1 MGDPWDYSLYAS
13 FVPMLM
19 IHRIGPFVSFDSN
32 IYLLTGEQ
40 NILIDAGTGL
50 SSQEVT
56 RSIKKVLGEDGK
68 LDTILLTHCHF
79 DHIGGVPYLVSA
91 FGCKVYA
98 GYADATAIRNGD
110 YNYTLSHDFGVDI
123 PPIPVE
129 DLHEGDIIDSSESRL
144 RVIETPGHTMGGVS
158 FYDEISSS
166 LFSGDT
172 VFSNGYGRTD
182 FNGGSLEV
190 LRKSI
195 RKLCNTPVKGLYPGH
210 GLPVSDG
217 SAAIQRALEMVGE

>member
-1 MGDPWDYSLYAS
+1 M
-13 FVPMLM
+13 M
-19 IHRIGPFVSFDSN
+19 IHRIGPFMSVDSN

-50 SSQEVT
+50 ASREIMD
-56 RSIKKVLGEDGK
+56 SITKVLGPEGR
-68 LDTILLTHCHF
+68 LDKILLTHCHF

-98 GYADATAIRNGD
+98 GYADATAIRNAD
-110 YNYTLSHDFGVDI
+110 YNYTLSHDFGIDI

-129 DLHEGDIIDSSESRL
+129 DLHEGDIIDNGESRL
-144 RVIETPGHTMGGVS
+144 RVIETPGHTMGGVC

-172 VFSNGYGRTD
+172 VFSNGVGRTD
-182 FNGGSLEV
+182 FNGGSLAV

-195 RKLCNTPVKGLYPGH
+195 RKLSNTPVKGLYPGH
-210 GLPVSDG
+210 GRPVSDG
-217 SAAIQRALEMVGE
+217 SISIREALEMIGE